1 MSVLIDAPHVAAV
14 LDNHVIE
21 PILDTP
27 GMTGRWGGALAS
39 GDFPVRSIP
48 RLSTWSPPKGLGSRR
63 ARTRGDA
70 RKAQFGAGFLKKES
84 PHMIYV
90 LVLGLAPFVVQFA
103 IGAPLA
109 CREFQSFSRGI
120 QRPEP
125 PSCIELRF
133 NEDNFQACKIE
144 MEQYRSDI
152 EG

>member
-1 MSVLIDAPHVAAV
+1 
-14 LDNHVIE
+14 
-21 PILDTP
+21 
-27 GMTGRWGGALAS
+27 
-39 GDFPVRSIP
+39 
-48 RLSTWSPPKGLGSRR
+48 
-63 ARTRGDA
+63 
-70 RKAQFGAGFLKKES
+70 
-84 PHMIYV
+84 MIYV

-152 EG
+152 EGYKRCLAAESRDAVQEFNSKLDSFNCNARASFC